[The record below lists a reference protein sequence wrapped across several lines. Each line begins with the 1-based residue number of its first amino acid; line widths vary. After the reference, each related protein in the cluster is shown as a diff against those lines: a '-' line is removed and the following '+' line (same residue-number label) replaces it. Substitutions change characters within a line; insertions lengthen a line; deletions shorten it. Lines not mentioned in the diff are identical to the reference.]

1 LSTLGRIQTDRGNLE
16 AATQNLERGLALH
29 RRVFG
34 DADPRTFDAKAG
46 YAWVL
51 VTRDRSAQAEPLLR
65 EIVEDARRTYGPTHP
80 DVGVAL
86 SNLANAVSDLPGR
99 FSDAEN
105 VYLEAISVLRRS
117 REAAAPELATAL
129 NNLCSLYLKMKR
141 WAVARDN
148 CAEATTLRLGA
159 LGPDHPET
167 SGSRLGE
174 ALALIRL
181 GEYQRAEQLLRG
193 VIQSFTRTLGADH
206 WRTANA
212 EIYLGTAL
220 TQMRRYKEASTML
233 AHSEQ
238 ALLATL
244 GPEHARTKAAQAAR
258 AELRLRRSGG

>member
-1 LSTLGRIQTDRGNLE
+1 
-16 AATQNLERGLALH
+16 
-29 RRVFG
+29 
-34 DADPRTFDAKAG
+34 
-46 YAWVL
+46 
-51 VTRDRSAQAEPLLR
+51 
-65 EIVEDARRTYGPTHP
+65 
-80 DVGVAL
+80 
-86 SNLANAVSDLPGR
+86 
-99 FSDAEN
+99 
-105 VYLEAISVLRRS
+105 
-117 REAAAPELATAL
+117 
-129 NNLCSLYLKMKR
+129 
-141 WAVARDN
+141 
-148 CAEATTLRLGA
+148 